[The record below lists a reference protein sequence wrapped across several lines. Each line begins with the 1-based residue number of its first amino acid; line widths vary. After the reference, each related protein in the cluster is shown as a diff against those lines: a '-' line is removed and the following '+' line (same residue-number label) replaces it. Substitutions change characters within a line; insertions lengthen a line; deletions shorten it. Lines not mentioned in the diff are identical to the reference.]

1 MHTIVNIQLK
11 KNSMHMHMRVM
22 VLFDPYTN
30 GSCMG
35 VVCIEQRERARE
47 KKKKKRER
55 RRRRRRRE
63 RREIILPGMSKFAFS
78 ILYYRIFVKAK
89 Q

>member
-1 MHTIVNIQLK
+1 
-11 KNSMHMHMRVM
+11 MHMHMRVM

-55 RRRRRRRE
+55 EEEEEEGERE
-63 RREIILPGMSKFAFS
+63 ER
-78 ILYYRIFVKAK
+78 
-89 Q
+89 